1 MLCKLS
7 HSNSSLLGGAVASV
21 VVNGMVVV
29 TLGYIGNDSQT
40 NEIYI
45 IICHQLMIFIG
56 FQGYH
61 APSEHSTAL
70 IAITD
75 WGHNL

>member
-1 MLCKLS
+1 MSDLA
-7 HSNSSLLGGAVASV
+7 AVASV

-29 TLGYIGNDSQT
+29 KLSYIGNDSQT

-56 FQGYH
+56 HIIIGFQH
-61 APSEHSTAL
+61 VQIL
-70 IAITD
+70 IHTTSMLH
-75 WGHNL
+75 WLECEFGQ